1 MVSRGRIVC
10 WDRRRN
16 IVYDEP
22 AVLEKYGVAP
32 HTIPDWL
39 ALVGDAADGIPG
51 VPAWG
56 AKSAATVL
64 SKYQHLEAIPAELEN
79 WEVTVRG
86 ARRLHES
93 FMTHQEEA
101 FLYRRLTRL
110 RDDVPLTD
118 TLDEFNVA
126 GATKRFRP
134 AMSRIGSERPSC
146 ASAFKRLSRKIDMR
160 YALKIRPLSP
170 ADRDWATRHVAEHW
184 GAEIVV
190 AHGTIY
196 HPAALPGF
204 VAELDGKVTGL
215 VTFQISG
222 DACEIVTLDSLHPG
236 QGIGTALIEEVK
248 AAAGAAGCRR
258 LWLITTNDNLHA
270 LGFYQK
276 RGFRLVAVH
285 PGAVDAARKLK
296 PEIPLIGND
305 GIPIRDEIELEIVLT

>member
-1 MVSRGRIVC
+1 
-10 WDRRRN
+10 
-16 IVYDEP
+16 
-22 AVLEKYGVAP
+22 
-32 HTIPDWL
+32 
-39 ALVGDAADGIPG
+39 
-51 VPAWG
+51 
-56 AKSAATVL
+56 
-64 SKYQHLEAIPAELEN
+64 
-79 WEVTVRG
+79 
-86 ARRLHES
+86 
-93 FMTHQEEA
+93 
-101 FLYRRLTRL
+101 
-110 RDDVPLTD
+110 
-118 TLDEFNVA
+118 
-126 GATKRFRP
+126 
-134 AMSRIGSERPSC
+134 MSRIGSERPSR
-146 ASAFKRLSRKIDMR
+146 ASAFKKLSRKVDMR

-170 ADRDWATRHVAEHW
+170 ADRDWVKRHIAEHW

-204 VAELDGKVTGL
+204 VAELDGKMTGL
-215 VTFQISG
+215 VTFQING

-236 QGIGTALIEEVK
+236 RGIGTALIEEVK